1 MLIVLISLTL
11 LGSILTIA
19 YVLLVA
25 AVVALIVMENRNPLK
40 SLAWITV
47 LLLFPVV
54 GLLLYLFFGR
64 SLRNRRM
71 ISRRGRRKLLK
82 ADNRASD
89 PFPTNLSAEAR
100 TLATV
105 ARSLNGTRFH
115 AGNTAKVFADGHS
128 KFESLKHDLQE
139 AKEYILLQ
147 YYIFDDDN
155 LGREIKQI
163 LMERARSGVKVFVI
177 YDDLGSLS
185 VKNRFYREMEQ
196 AGVEVSPFFKL
207 TWPHLASRANWRN
220 HRKLCVI
227 DGKTGYIGGMNI
239 ADRYIDGGEKFDS
252 WRDTHLRITG
262 PAVTTLQYSFAVDW
276 NFIGRELILLPPSAE
291 PHVIDGKEAVG
302 MQLITGGPT
311 DRWSNLGYWFIKAIA
326 NARKRVWIQTPY
338 FLPSEGLLN
347 ALQVAALARI
357 DIRVMV
363 PVRSDSKMLTFA
375 TRSFVE
381 ECLRA
386 GIKFYFYQAGMLH
399 SKMIIID
406 DDIATIGSTNFD
418 FRSLEHNFEANMIL
432 YSPSLNRNLRN
443 LFEEDCQKSE
453 RIVGHIWRKRPVHHK
468 ITESVLRLLSPI
480 L

>member
-1 MLIVLISLTL
+1 MIFALNSLTL
-11 LGSILTIA
+11 IGSIIAIA
-19 YVLLVA
+19 YAMLVV

-47 LLLFPVV
+47 LLLFPAV

-64 SLRNRRM
+64 SLRNQRM
-71 ISRRGRRKLLK
+71 ISRRRRRKLLK
-82 ADNRASD
+82 ADNSASD
-89 PFPTNLSAEAR
+89 PFPAGLSPEAR
-100 TLATV
+100 TLVTV

-115 AGNTAKVFADGHS
+115 AGNTAEVFADGHS
-128 KFESLKHDLQE
+128 KFEALKRDLRQ
-139 AKEYILLQ
+139 ARDYILLQ
-147 YYIFDDDN
+147 YYIFDDDTI
-155 LGREIKQI
+155 GREIKQI
-163 LMERARSGVKVFVI
+163 LMERARSGVKVYVI
-177 YDDLGSLS
+177 YDDLGSLA
-185 VKNRFYREMEQ
+185 VKNRFFREMEE

-227 DGKTGYIGGMNI
+227 DGNIGYIGGMNI
-239 ADRYIDGGEKFDS
+239 ADRYIDGGKNFAS
-252 WRDTHLRITG
+252 WRDTHLRIVG
-262 PAVTTLQYSFAVDW
+262 PAVATLQYSFAVDW

-291 PHVIDGKEAVG
+291 AAATDGKEAVG

-363 PVRSDSKMLTFA
+363 PVRSDSTMLTFA

-432 YSPSLNRNLRN
+432 YSPSLNRTLQKI
-443 LFEEDCQKSE
+443 FEEDCAKSE
-453 RIVGHIWRKRPVHHK
+453 RIMAPVWRKRPIRHK